1 MITRAQVCSTI
12 IVSSYTIFTLRR
24 VKIKRDFET
33 RLDSTSDR
41 EIYLDLATLN
51 GENDAAG

>member
-12 IVSSYTIFTLRR
+12 IVSYTIFTLRR

-33 RLDSTSDR
+33 RLDSSDR